1 MKAVLS
7 FLFLLSVD
15 DLVFSSEEGESVWKI
30 KRTQKKLKSAN
41 AEMHARVS
49 TKNKFFLIFSQEKNQ
64 MLKSF
69 KRVISAVAF

>member
-30 KRTQKKLKSAN
+30 NRTRKKLKSAN
-41 AEMHARVS
+41 AEMRARVS
-49 TKNKFFLIFSQEKNQ
+49 TKNKFILIFSQEKNQ

-69 KRVISAVAF
+69 KRAISAVAF